1 MVDDSRVIPHEST
14 GIAGIPTVTL
24 NPWEM
29 QGNSPEEARSRKPFP
44 DELPPGH
51 RRRPG
56 EIA

>member
-29 QGNSPEEARSRKPFP
+29 QGSPLEGLRCRRPP
-44 DELPPGH
+44 RMDLPPGLN
-51 RRRPG
+51 RGP
-56 EIA
+56 